1 MLILTRKLGQSITIG
16 DEIKVTVL
24 DIHGR
29 QVRLGI
35 TAPQKVTV
43 HREEIYQRIQEENIK
58 AAKADAGDLEQIKEM
73 VGGMRQIKQDRV
85 KRNEPQGKA
94 QNGGF
99 QKNGEVKTGN
109 PVVDKN
115 NRGKTSNP

>member
-35 TAPQKVTV
+35 TAPQRVTV
-43 HREEIYQRIQEENIK
+43 HREEIYQRIQEENAR
-58 AAKADAGDLEQIKEM
+58 AATTSTGDLEQIKKM
-73 VGGMRQIKQDRV
+73 VKGMC
-85 KRNEPQGKA
+85 
-94 QNGGF
+94 QNGGL
-99 QKNGEVKTGN
+99 KRDNEVKTGN
-109 PVVDKN
+109 RVVDKN
-115 NRGKTSNP
+115 NRGKALNL